1 MTRDTKELTLLIFPT
16 STAIIKDVKLSTIH
30 LLKQNKILISQ
41 IIMEKNFFS
50 ISTKKTIKAL
60 RILSSCLGIKKIEIA
75 YSTSNETTSIVNK
88 IVNVGQK
95 IILNEKFYIKI
106 FSENPNFVA
115 RDLEFIATGMLIEK
129 LASKSSVPSQNEYL
143 ATKVIKSYIGK
154 SKSYICFKSIDGIG
168 GMTFGYIKKKVFII
182 VYDQYSIYCLK
193 NITLRGFIPDI
204 LILFWDY
211 VDLKKKL
218 FSIHAI
224 LNGTENTKIKLQLLQ
239 LSFIM
244 SKTKDTKNNFLLD
257 IVVIDISTYI
267 NKLIDVILPF
277 NLFVH
282 PLWLI
287 EYSINICIQ
296 KNKIPWFPYLF
307 EDKLTINLN
316 QNFKYLKS
324 SSFDFTK
331 RNFIDFKEERN
342 RIRKKSTDS
351 KKNIKTFYVQ
361 FKSLNIRP
369 NYIDNILNSI

>member
-16 STAIIKDVKLSTIH
+16 STAIIKDVKLSTIK
-30 LLKQNKILISQ
+30 LLKKNKISISK

-50 ISTKKTIKAL
+50 LYTKKTIKAL
-60 RILSSCLGIKKIEIA
+60 TILSSCLGIKKIEIA
-75 YSTSNETTSIVNK
+75 YSTSNETKSIVNK
-88 IVNVGQK
+88 IVNVGK
-95 IILNEKFYIKI
+95 KTIMNEKIFIKI

-115 RDLEFIATGMLIEK
+115 RDLEFIATGLLIEK
-129 LASKSSVPSQNEYL
+129 LSSTSSIPTHTEYSANKIL
-143 ATKVIKSYIGK
+143 KSYIGK
-154 SKSYICFKSIDGIG
+154 SKSYICFKSVDGIG
-168 GMTFGYIKKKVFII
+168 GMTFGHIKKKVFII

-218 FSIHAI
+218 ISIHAI
-224 LNGTENTKIKLQLLQ
+224 LNSINNDKIKLQLLQ

-244 SKTKDTKNNFLLD
+244 SKTKEIKSNFLLD
-257 IVVIDISTYI
+257 ILVIHICSNM

-287 EYSINICIQ
+287 EYSINTCIQ
-296 KNKIPWFPYLF
+296 KCKIPWFPYLF
-307 EDKLTINLN
+307 EDNLTINSDK
-316 QNFKYLKS
+316 NFQFLK
-324 SSFDFTK
+324 SSFDFNK
-331 RNFIDFKEERN
+331 GNFIDIKQDRN
-342 RIRKKSTDS
+342 KIRKKLPEL

-361 FKSLNIRP
+361 IKSLNVRP